1 MIQVQFKDFL
11 FNRRLGGWMGKAVRT
26 NPVIAAVVSSNPSG
40 GNFIFAD
47 FETPWCQFCTKM
59 PEISDLC
66 YLGKTQLHVIQIV
79 KFWCFHKQEYNLE
92 LSVFSDVYV
101 E

>member
-1 MIQVQFKDFL
+1 
-11 FNRRLGGWMGKAVRT
+11 
-26 NPVIAAVVSSNPSG
+26 
-40 GNFIFAD
+40 
-47 FETPWCQFCTKM
+47 M
-59 PEISDLC
+59 PEMSDLC
-66 YLGKTQLHVIQIV
+66 YLGKTRLDVIQIV